1 MTDWDKRST
10 GDSVRDSVR
19 DSIHRD
25 INERVRARREHFAS
39 HGVVWGG
46 IICIVGVVL
55 LLDHMGYVS
64 ADRLWRFWP
73 LLLVLA
79 GVSRLSQPGRR
90 AWGALM
96 IVAGVLFQLDNLGVL
111 HFRWADLWPLV
122 IISVGMM
129 MIWNAFEARKVR
141 VGATGSSEAQ
151 PTMNATA
158 VFGGVER
165 RISARD
171 FRRGTISAI
180 FGGAEID
187 FHDADIEGD
196 EATLEVNAIFGGA
209 EIRVP
214 ETWTVEF
221 HGQTIFG
228 GYSDKTRTV
237 AAADPNGPKRKTLFI
252 TGTTMFGGVEVKN

>member
-10 GDSVRDSVR
+10 GDSTRDSIH

-25 INERVRARREHFAS
+25 INERIRSRREHFAS
-39 HGVVWGG
+39 HGIIWGV
-46 IICIVGVVL
+46 IVCIVGVVL

-64 ADRLWRFWP
+64 ADRLWRLWP
-73 LLLVLA
+73 LLVILA
-79 GVSRLSQPGRR
+79 GISRLAQPDRR
-90 AWGALM
+90 AWGAML
-96 IVAGVLFQLDNLGVL
+96 ILIGLLFQLDNFGVV

-122 IISVGMM
+122 IICVGLM
-129 MIWNAFEARKVR
+129 MIWNAIEARKVR
-141 VGATGSSEAQ
+141 VGTTGSSDAI

-171 FRRGTISAI
+171 FRRGTLSAI

-187 FHDADIEGD
+187 FCDADMDGD

-214 ETWTVEF
+214 ETWSVEF

-228 GYSDKTRTV
+228 GYSDKTRMVTT
-237 AAADPNGPKRKTLFI
+237 ADPNGPKHKTLFI